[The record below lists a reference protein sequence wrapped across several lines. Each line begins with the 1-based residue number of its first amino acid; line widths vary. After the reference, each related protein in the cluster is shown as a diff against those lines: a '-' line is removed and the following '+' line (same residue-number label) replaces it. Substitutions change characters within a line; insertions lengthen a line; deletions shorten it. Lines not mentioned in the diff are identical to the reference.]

1 MIFHISPTRLMVK
14 KACEKD
20 FHDPKGEILTFVVV
34 QVMEVPELISD
45 ERVHYYF
52 SCGLVI
58 LS

>member
-1 MIFHISPTRLMVK
+1 MVK

-20 FHDPKGEILTFVVV
+20 FHDPKGEIFTFVVV

-58 LS
+58 LP